1 VTRFEN
7 PSVHKHKRWR
17 LLQQNSG
24 VIKKW
29 ITIPTKGSEY
39 VSYDIEWRIM
49 KSKVIAIG
57 LIILL
62 GQSCSEESL
71 NFSLKGTWIDSESLG
86 FQFIE
91 FYSDKQGRFGL
102 FSKDYERYENFN
114 YRLFD
119 NKIAIDF
126 EGDDVGETMHE
137 ILFDGKD
144 KIEISGLTV
153 IPENPSKIY
162 VRKNIITETEDNE
175 ISLGVSDTYFDF
187 ENGFRLQ
194 ARPIGESRCPIGAQC
209 IWAGYASAQFNLI
222 VDGNIESTF
231 DLSTIDMRPHLKTDT
246 LISEIVF
253 KLKNIIPYPDLS
265 KQYKLEDYKVVVTVE
280 K

>member
-1 VTRFEN
+1 M
-7 PSVHKHKRWR
+7 
-17 LLQQNSG
+17 
-24 VIKKW
+24 
-29 ITIPTKGSEY
+29 
-39 VSYDIEWRIM
+39 SYDIEEKIM

-57 LIILL
+57 LLILL
-62 GQSCSEESL
+62 GQSCSEESVE
-71 NFSLKGTWIDSESLG
+71 FSLKGTWLDSQSLG

-126 EGDDVGETMHE
+126 EGDDAGEIIHE
-137 ILFDGKD
+137 ISFDGKD

-153 IPENPSKIY
+153 IPENPTKIY
-162 VRKNIITETEDNE
+162 ERKSIITEIEDNE
-175 ISLGVSDTYFDF
+175 ISLGINDTYFDF
-187 ENGFRLQ
+187 ENGYRLQ

-222 VDGNIESTF
+222 MEGNIESTF
-231 DLSTIDMRPHLKTDT
+231 DLSTIDIRPHLKRDT
-246 LISEIVF
+246 LISEIIF
-253 KLKNIIPYPDLS
+253 KLKDITPYPDLS
-265 KQYKLEDYKVVVTVE
+265 KQYKLEDYRVVVTVE